1 MGITKKVWIDYR
13 DKSKIDLKEP
23 IAIVGSSGLRAVG
36 KIVVD
41 ELVEKTHPRLF
52 AELYSYGFP
61 AIYYGPSYLGA
72 PSGVGVKIMKGNVV
86 QLPSVE
92 FYALERQKQK
102 QKQKQDQNPDIII
115 TRGYQSYNALNQYA
129 VADKVTDLF
138 KKFRVKKV
146 ISLGAQVIEEG
157 ITSCATDLELLEEMY
172 KFGIKRTN
180 VDRFIGFSG
189 LVVAIGREKGLK
201 GVCLFANTTQNL
213 ANPEYPDFNAAKELL
228 EKVGEISGIK
238 VDTSDLEER
247 RMAERELIEE
257 TIKEEERREKERKR
271 EQEREESRGYV

>member
-1 MGITKKVWIDYR
+1 MGITKKVWIEYK
-13 DKSKIDLKEP
+13 DKRKIDLKEP
-23 IAIVGSSGLRAVG
+23 IAIVGSSGLRSVG

-41 ELVEKTHPRLF
+41 ELVEKTQPRLF

-61 AIYYGPSYLGA
+61 SIYYGPSYLGA
-72 PSGVGVKIMKGNVV
+72 PSGVGVKMVNSNVV

-92 FYALERQKQK
+92 FYAPETR
-102 QKQKQDQNPDIII
+102 KQDQNHDLII

-138 KKFRVKKV
+138 KELHVKMV

-201 GVCLFANTTQNL
+201 GVCLFANTAQNL
-213 ANPEYPDFNAAKELL
+213 ADPEYPDFSAAKELL
-228 EKVGEISGIK
+228 EKVSEILGIR

-247 RMAERELIEE
+247 RIVEAKIIEE
-257 TIKEEERREKERKR
+257 LKRREERRENKRKR
-271 EQEREESRGYV
+271 EQERDESRGYV